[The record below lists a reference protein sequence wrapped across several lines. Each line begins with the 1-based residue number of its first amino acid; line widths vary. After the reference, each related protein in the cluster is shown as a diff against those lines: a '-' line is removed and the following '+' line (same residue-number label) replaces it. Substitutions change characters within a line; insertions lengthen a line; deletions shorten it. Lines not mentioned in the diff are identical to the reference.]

1 MKILGRLLP
10 FRIVALYAI
19 ACSVSGRPF
28 RKPCVQWLFSLY
40 FPKFYLARARL
51 IFKIWLQ
58 FSSFLVKGFACTEIS
73 QNSISAGFL
82 LAFPKQSDDPGVLE
96 DTEENLGEFLDL
108 KLYVYF
114 FRITCVQSTLVV
126 R

>member
-10 FRIVALYAI
+10 FHIVALYAI
-19 ACSVSGRPF
+19 ACCVSGSHAFNGFFPF
-28 RKPCVQWLFSLY
+28 TFLNYLLLELIWFLKYGCNFRHFWWKVLLILK
-40 FPKFYLARARL
+40 FPKIRFLPVS
-51 IFKIWLQ
+51 
-58 FSSFLVKGFACTEIS
+58 FS
-73 QNSISAGFL
+73 
-82 LAFPKQSDDPGVLE
+82 FPKQSDDPGVLE

-114 FRITCVQSTLVV
+114 FRITCAQSTHVV